1 MHIPRTSRFAVLCSG
16 FCMFVPLV
24 VPRHTPAPAP
34 RLQQAEPERA
44 RGLPL
49 DPLTEQEKHEAEQ
62 VALAD
67 PRVQELLGKSRRQTV
82 SVALIAIKPSQE
94 EMQAA
99 SAGRSIPM
107 GRLAVVVFL
116 RYDGEVGVR
125 AVVDLGRRTVTE
137 VARLASEQVP
147 MTAED
152 LVEAWQLARRDEEVR
167 RALGPEIERYEVERT
182 PPKPGAAQPGFVVRA
197 LRLRGTEEKDPCFR
211 HRCLQL
217 LFARGNEYLT
227 RPTVSVDLSAQKVY
241 VQGRE
246 K

>member
-1 MHIPRTSRFAVLCSG
+1 MHGPRTSRFALLCSG
-16 FCMFVPLV
+16 SCILVSLV
-24 VPRHTPAPAP
+24 VPRHTPALTPHP
-34 RLQQAEPERA
+34 QQAEPEKA

-49 DPLTEQEKHEAEQ
+49 DPLSEQEKHEAEQ

-82 SVALIAIKPSQE
+82 SVTPIAIKPSQE
-94 EMQAA
+94 EIRAA
-99 SAGRSIPM
+99 AGGRSIPM

-116 RYDGEVGVR
+116 RYDGETGVR
-125 AVVDLGRRTVTE
+125 AVVDLGRRTVTQ
-137 VARLASEQVP
+137 VARLSSDQVP

-167 RALGPEIERYEVERT
+167 RALGPEIERYQVERI
-182 PPKPGAAQPGFVVRA
+182 PPKPNEAPPGFVVRA
-197 LRLRGTEEKDPCFR
+197 LRVRGTEEKDPCFR

-217 LFARGNEYLT
+217 FFARGNEYLT
-227 RPTVSVDLSAQKVY
+227 KPTVIVDLSAQKVDLH
-241 VQGRE
+241 GRE